1 MNEVIKTLTE
11 RRSIRKFRAEMPP
24 KELIEQIVEAGLYA
38 PSGMGRQSSLI
49 LAVTDKKLRDKLSD
63 MNRRILGQPEGSDP
77 FYGAPTIIVVFA
89 DTNRSTYLEDGALA
103 IGNMMLGA
111 YAVGLGSCWIH
122 RAKEVFSSAKGKE
135 LMKKWGVSDN
145 YVGVGHCALGYAA
158 GPLPEAAPRKPEN
171 IVRV

>member
-1 MNEVIKTLTE
+1 MKTETLNSMKE
-11 RRSIRKFRAEMPP
+11 RRSVRSYKP
-24 KELIEQIVEAGLYA
+24 EQIREEELNAVLESGAYA
-38 PSGMGRQSSLI
+38 ASGRGMQS
-49 LAVTDKKLRDKLSD
+49 AKFVVVQDKETRDLLSKW
-63 MNRRILGQPEGSDP
+63 NAEVLGVDTDP

>member
-1 MNEVIKTLTE
+1 MVREKQFYKTFFSMLFLLAGQNVITL
-11 RRSIRKFRAEMPP
+11 
-24 KELIEQIVEAGLYA
+24 LVN
-38 PSGMGRQSSLI
+38 
-49 LAVTDKKLRDKLSD
+49 LAD
-63 MNRRILGQPEGSDP
+63 
-77 FYGAPTIIVVFA
+77 
-89 DTNRSTYLEDGALA
+89 
-103 IGNMMLGA
+103 NMMLGA